1 MMPIRALTGFTLTAF
16 LGLATSGCVNMSA
29 EEQVDMVDSDAAL
42 NYHKP
47 NWQKPFWEQD
57 RNTRPAQSVRPEPD
71 ANPSGQTLTNI
82 GLVTDRSGQTVAA
95 AWPADLQTTAASYG
109 FRLVPQTQ
117 LNEALQR
124 SSSCATNAITVACA
138 NSLAVFPGVRMLID
152 LGPSQAITII
162 DGSADV
168 AYPAMSLPASDTSEA
183 LMQQA
188 RERASLSPWTL
199 KVFAANDNRLYITA
213 GKVNG
218 MEVGTELTVH
228 KPGQL
233 VSAPN
238 GQPIAWR
245 AGETIGR
252 VKVAELV
259 GSQLAVVASVSGE
272 KPTPSDELLLESKNT
287 AK

>member
-1 MMPIRALTGFTLTAF
+1 MTPIRAITGISLSVLLSVAI
-16 LGLATSGCVNMSA
+16 SGCVHMSA
-29 EEQVDMVDSDAAL
+29 SDQVDMADSDSAL

-47 NWQKPFWEQD
+47 KWQKPFWEQD
-57 RNTRPAQSVRPEPD
+57 RSSAPVTHPAPV
-71 ANPSGQTLTNI
+71 ANDSNQLLTNI
-82 GLVTDRSGQTVAA
+82 GLVTDRSGKTVAA
-95 AWPADLQTTAASYG
+95 AWPADLQATAARYG

-124 SSSCATNAITVACA
+124 SSGCAADTLTIACA

-152 LGPSQAITII
+152 LGADQTITIV

-168 AYPAMSLPASDTSEA
+168 VYPAMSLPGSDTNEA

-188 RERASLSPWTL
+188 RERAGLGPWAL
-199 KVFAANDNRLYITA
+199 KVFAGNDNRLYITA

-218 MEVGTELTVH
+218 LKVGTELTVH

-245 AGETIGR
+245 AGDTIGR

-259 GSQLAVVASVSGE
+259 GDQLAVIASVSGE
-272 KPTPSDELLLESKNT
+272 KPTPADELLLE
-287 AK
+287 AQ